1 MTHTTA
7 METDKPKPAVR
18 RPDVLRKFNSESLF
32 MIERGLLG
40 ELPEKLKPRALV
52 PVRGDS
58 TELDV
63 ARPSGFLS
71 SCLPVIPDSP
81 PPEKLTPSDD
91 ESVSPLKKSFS
102 FRDKFSRMN
111 LFGKERPKWKTI
123 SEDEKKV
130 DLTNKDD
137 TKDGKTETENKINKR
152 FWFFRNKDI
161 EKRDRRPI
169 YKRSKSFEFLPR
181 AMEEGNNDVAK
192 TKTSVRN
199 SQSFDFGSDDT
210 MGEAWTSNES
220 LEYIS
225 NVYYDNVEGV
235 FLKSIK
241 EFPSES
247 SGNHSSL
254 STVTSASSANV
265 NNIFKTQSVIDL
277 LDQFDKAVE
286 MFSETY
292 FSDCEPYTKSDK
304 IPVKEK
310 RKSSS
315 FSTLPSPKIVHANK
329 VSEISEDFR
338 KELNQAISVRR
349 SDVPK
354 TNRRGSVTDWFVLED
369 KVTGEPKKS
378 DSDVARQ
385 VSDANKY
392 RRGQKKA
399 INRVRRMSSTKY
411 VSEYFLLLFT
421 CTLMVLRY
429 LFSFNFV
436 IFSLAMD

>member
-1 MTHTTA
+1 

-18 RPDVLRKFNSESLF
+18 RPDVLKKFNSESLY
-32 MIERGLLG
+32 MMERGLLG
-40 ELPEKLKPRALV
+40 ELPAKLKPRPLV
-52 PVRGDS
+52 PVRGEC

-63 ARPSGFLS
+63 PRPSGFLS

-81 PPEKLTPSDD
+81 PPEKLIPFNE

-102 FRDKFSRMN
+102 FRDKFSRMS
-111 LFGKERPKWKTI
+111 LFGKEKEKPKWKSI
-123 SEDEKKV
+123 PENEKN
-130 DLTNKDD
+130 LELAMNDD
-137 TKDGKTETENKINKR
+137 ITKDGTIEHEIKTNKR
-152 FWFFRNKDI
+152 FWFFRNREI
-161 EKRDRRPI
+161 EKREKHPI

-181 AMEEGNNDVAK
+181 AIEEEDIKSDTKAK
-192 TKTSVRN
+192 TVARN
-199 SQSFDFGSDDT
+199 SQSFDFGSNDT

-292 FSDCEPYTKSDK
+292 LSDCEPYTKTDK
-304 IPVKEK
+304 IPVREK

-338 KELNQAISVRR
+338 KELNQALSVKR
-349 SDVPK
+349 SVVPK

-369 KVTGEPKKS
+369 KVLGEMKKS
-378 DSDVARQ
+378 DSEVIRQ
-385 VSDANKY
+385 VSEANKY
-392 RRGQKKA
+392 KRGQKKA

-411 VSEYFLLLFT
+411 VSKT
-421 CTLMVLRY
+421 
-429 LFSFNFV
+429 
-436 IFSLAMD
+436 